1 MKVSFEN
8 LKCHFQF
15 EREGKKNTRYTTL
28 GLEKVGRKI
37 HLRSYDFI
45 CEVRYTKN
53 VIKNEPIEGGNENES
68 KR

>member
-1 MKVSFEN
+1 MSP
-8 LKCHFQF
+8 
-15 EREGKKNTRYTTL
+15 YTTL

-45 CEVRYTKN
+45 SEVLYTKN

>member
-1 MKVSFEN
+1 MRQYPFI
-8 LKCHFQF
+8 
-15 EREGKKNTRYTTL
+15 REGKRQYTTL

-45 CEVRYTKN
+45 SEVLYTKN